1 MNIFQAVILGI
12 LQGLA
17 EFLPISSSGHL
28 VLGQRLFGIE
38 EGFMTFNILVHIG
51 TLIPI
56 LIIFRKDVLA
66 MLRRPFQKMTFL
78 LIVATIPTIIVALLF
93 NDFINNLF
101 EGGVL
106 LGVGFLITGTFL
118 LYADSVKNGYK
129 KTRDITYKDALVIGC
144 FQAFAIAPAVSRS
157 GSTITAALGC
167 RLSRQTAAKFSFL
180 MFIIA
185 ILGGAALEAR
195 ELLQSPENIHAIGIA
210 PMAVGFV
217 SSMLTGFLAISWL
230 LDIVR
235 RGKLRYFSVYVYILG
250 TLIIFDSLVTNF
262 VF

>member
-1 MNIFQAVILGI
+1 MFEAVILGI

-56 LIIFRKDVLA
+56 LVIFREDIFDILKK
-66 MLRRPFQKMTFL
+66 PFQKMTFL
-78 LIVATIPTIIVALLF
+78 LIVATIPTVVAALLF
-93 NDFINNLF
+93 NDFINELF
-101 EGGVL
+101 EGGIL

-118 LYADSVKNGYK
+118 LYADSVKGGYK
-129 KTRDITYKDALVIGC
+129 KTKDITYIDAIIIGC
-144 FQAFAIAPAVSRS
+144 FQALAIAPAVSRS

-167 RLSRQTAAKFSFL
+167 RLNRQTAAKFSFL
-180 MFIIA
+180 MFVVA
-185 ILGGAALEAR
+185 ILGGTVLEAR
-195 ELLQSPENIHAIGIA
+195 ELLQSPESIHAIGVVPMITGFIA
-210 PMAVGFV
+210 
-217 SSMLTGFLAISWL
+217 SMLTGFLAISWL

-250 TLIIFDSLVTNF
+250 LFVIFDSLVTNF